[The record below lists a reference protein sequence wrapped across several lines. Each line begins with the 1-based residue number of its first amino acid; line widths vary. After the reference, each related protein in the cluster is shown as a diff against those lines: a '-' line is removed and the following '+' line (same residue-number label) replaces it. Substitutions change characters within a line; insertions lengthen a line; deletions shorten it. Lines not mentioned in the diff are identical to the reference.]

1 MVRVKLTSSDGSI
14 AFERRFVGHI
24 ESINQVAYVY
34 PFFLMGKDY
43 ELADLLHQTAQK
55 PYLKLRRKHVLS
67 SNGER
72 FNELYPI
79 FNL

>member
-14 AFERRFVGHI
+14 AERRFVGHI

-34 PFFLMGKDY
+34 PFFLMGGDLRIGR
-43 ELADLLHQTAQK
+43 LAPPDGSKA
-55 PYLKLRRKHVLS
+55 LS
-67 SNGER
+67 EAAAETRALFER
-72 FNELYPI
+72 EGFNELYPI